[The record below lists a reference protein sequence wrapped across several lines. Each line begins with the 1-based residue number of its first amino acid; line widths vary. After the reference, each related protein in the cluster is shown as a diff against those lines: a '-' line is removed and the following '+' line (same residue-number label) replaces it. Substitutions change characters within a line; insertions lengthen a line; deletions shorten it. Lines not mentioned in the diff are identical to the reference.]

1 MTTAVPDGVS
11 EAEVAAVRE
20 REAARSQ
27 QLTRE
32 GRLRR
37 LWRPPLQPGEWRSI
51 GLFIADGETDL
62 EQTLAS
68 MPLRIW
74 RTDEVTPLGA
84 HPNDLGR
91 DRVALDLGSTEFLT
105 TFVVAVPT
113 GTSSDVVAETTTREA
128 GRTSELAAEGSL
140 LRLWTL
146 HGHGRVLGHWQASGP
161 DRMRDIV
168 RSLPMADWLA
178 VDTLELTRHPSD
190 PATAGAIRVGG
201 GQVGSASSIAVMTG
215 GRDTLALSESSCP
228 D

>member
-1 MTTAVPDGVS
+1 MRSADSTTPTEDPDRRRNRLEYLVTMTTHVPQGVS

-20 REAARSQ
+20 REAARSR
-27 QLTRE
+27 QLTLE

-51 GLFIADGETDL
+51 GLFVADGETDL

-74 RTDEVTPLGA
+74 RTDQVTPLGA
-84 HPNDLGR
+84 HPNDPGR

-105 TFVVAVPT
+105 TFVVAVPP
-113 GTSSDVVAETTTREA
+113 GTNPDVVVDTTSREA
-128 GRTSELAAEGSL
+128 ARSRELAAEGSL

-146 HGHGRVLGHWQASGP
+146 PGPGHALGHWQTSGR
-161 DRMRDIV
+161 DRMQAIV
-168 RSLPMADWLA
+168 QSLPMADWLV

-190 PATAGAIRVGG
+190 PARGEA
-201 GQVGSASSIAVMTG
+201 
-215 GRDTLALSESSCP
+215 SSCP